1 MGRAT
6 PKDVAA
12 DCLYLLDEGD
22 AAACMAL
29 WAMSLQWS
37 PSLQRLFHRGLART
51 RARPVSISV
60 PTDLGAHRQ
69 YSFEHPY
76 GFGERRFAPLALL
89 TRQCFWIYIACGLPS
104 YRVTRP
110 ADCRKLI
117 KTVRAVPSISS
128 CNKQA
133 RTVESKS
140 PKSTRAFA
148 SPLVGAQQ
156 KRTHLGC

>member
-1 MGRAT
+1 MSWRT
-6 PKDVAA
+6 T
-12 DCLYLLDEGD
+12 YNLLDEGD
-22 AAACMAL
+22 AAACVAL

-110 ADCRKLI
+110 LI
-117 KTVRAVPSISS
+117 AANSSRPSALSLAFSVAIRRRVPS
-128 CNKQA
+128 NRQA
-133 RTVESKS
+133 QNPQGLSRL
-140 PKSTRAFA
+140 R
-148 SPLVGAQQ
+148 
-156 KRTHLGC
+156 C